1 MRHMKKKMKRQL
13 MIPLCCF
20 ALTSLAILIMPFT
33 ASSETGMQQGLGY
46 AAGILFWA
54 GLVSGIITFI
64 AVNRKNRKFIREQ
77 KEKGNLP
84 AGRWFFRN
92 QPAAVVDSLL
102 IVSLTATI
110 IIAAGASFGSVPE
123 IIFLLVLVTTAYLHF
138 LVNGNLFTYILLK
151 EKAGKEVKENEKK
164 EKF

>member
-1 MRHMKKKMKRQL
+1 

-64 AVNRKNRKFIREQ
+64 AVNRKNRKYLYVYIET
-77 KEKGNLP
+77 
-84 AGRWFFRN
+84 GRVLRRMRFFSTK
-92 QPAAVVDSLL
+92 AAWIVDSILIISLTGL
-102 IVSLTATI
+102 IVGNVIRNFPATLDFI
-110 IIAAGASFGSVPE
+110 FL
-123 IIFLLVLVTTAYLHF
+123 FLLVTTMYLHF
-138 LVNGNLFTYILLK
+138 LVNSNMFYLIEHLKKGGKNHEKETENL
-151 EKAGKEVKENEKK
+151 
-164 EKF
+164 